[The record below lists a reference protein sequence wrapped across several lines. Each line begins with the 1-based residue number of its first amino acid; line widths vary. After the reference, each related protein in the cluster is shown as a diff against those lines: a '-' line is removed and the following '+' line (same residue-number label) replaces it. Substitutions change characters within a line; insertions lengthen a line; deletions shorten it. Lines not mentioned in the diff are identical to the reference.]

1 MRLRSAAAR
10 VTIALLAAALML
22 VGCSGGGN
30 GASSGQPDGSQQGAS
45 VLAALHAG
53 LGRRAVTGPSYYLS
67 LGDSLSQGVQPESS
81 GQDVATS
88 RGYPDR
94 LARMLR
100 AELPHLRLVK
110 LGCSGE
116 TTATMMHGGICP
128 YPAGSQLAQAIRF
141 LRLHRGRT
149 ALVTIDI
156 GGNDP
161 NSCILGAKPSSIL
174 PCVFSRIPGIARN
187 VAAIM
192 AKLRSAAGK
201 RVVIVGMTYYVPEL
215 GLWRS
220 GKTGRQLAVLTGAVA
235 AGANKMLADGYHRHG
250 ARVANVFGAFRSSD
264 FGARAKGIASQ
275 AGGTAQ
281 IDGAGGKAHSH
292 SSGSVPPNVA
302 AICALTWM
310 CARAPQGPNEHANDA
325 GYRVIARAFWRAIAG
340 VE

>member
-1 MRLRSAAAR
+1 
-10 VTIALLAAALML
+10 
-22 VGCSGGGN
+22 
-30 GASSGQPDGSQQGAS
+30 
-45 VLAALHAG
+45 
-53 LGRRAVTGPSYYLS
+53 
-67 LGDSLSQGVQPESS
+67 
-81 GQDVATS
+81 
-88 RGYPDR
+88 
-94 LARMLR
+94 MLR

-116 TTATMMHGGICP
+116 TTATMMRGGVCP

-141 LRLHRGRT
+141 LRLHRGKT

-156 GGNDP
+156 GANDP
-161 NSCILGAKPSSIL
+161 NSCVLGAKPSTIL

-187 VAAIM
+187 VGAIM

-264 FGARAKGIASQ
+264 FGTRAKGIASQ

-281 IDGAGGKAHSH
+281 IDGAGGKGHSH
-292 SSGSVPPNVA
+292 GSRSIPPNVA

-340 VE
+340 AELSSAARLLS